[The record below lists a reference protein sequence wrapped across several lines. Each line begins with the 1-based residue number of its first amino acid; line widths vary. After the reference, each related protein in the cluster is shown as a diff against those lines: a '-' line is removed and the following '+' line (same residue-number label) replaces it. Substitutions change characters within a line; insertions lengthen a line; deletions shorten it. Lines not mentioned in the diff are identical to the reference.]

1 MNYSQ
6 KGAGAPRELFIFSK
20 NGVGAVFRAGCFS
33 GFVLN
38 MAHLPGCALK
48 ANRCHELKCQ
58 PPNGRKLLSC
68 VCKHS

>member
-38 MAHLPGCALK
+38 MAHLPGCALMAK
-48 ANRCHELKCQ
+48 TGQGTFFQNIDAMH
-58 PPNGRKLLSC
+58 
-68 VCKHS
+68 

>member
-38 MAHLPGCALK
+38 MIHLSGWAGHLLSK
-48 ANRCHELKCQ
+48 NRCYALKCQ
-58 PPNGRKLLSC
+58 PPNG
-68 VCKHS
+68 

>member
-1 MNYSQ
+1 MRGVVVNYSQ

-38 MAHLPGCALK
+38 MIHLPGCALMAK
-48 ANRCHELKCQ
+48 
-58 PPNGRKLLSC
+58 NGQGTFFQNIDAM
-68 VCKHS
+68 H

>member
-1 MNYSQ
+1 MVVNYSQ

-38 MAHLPGCALK
+38 MVHLPGCALMAK
-48 ANRCHELKCQ
+48 
-58 PPNGRKLLSC
+58 NG
-68 VCKHS
+68 